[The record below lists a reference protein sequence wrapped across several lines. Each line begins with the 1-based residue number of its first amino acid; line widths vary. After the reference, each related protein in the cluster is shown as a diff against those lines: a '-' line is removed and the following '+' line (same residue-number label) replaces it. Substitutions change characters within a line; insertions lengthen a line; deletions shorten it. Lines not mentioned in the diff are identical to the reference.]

1 MQHTYH
7 SLTTFISIKE
17 SENLNKSKE
26 KCKNEKIN
34 QGFNFFLNF
43 IYFYIHG
50 RHVCM
55 KMIKKFSEL

>member
-26 KCKNEKIN
+26 NVEK
-34 QGFNFFLNF
+34 
-43 IYFYIHG
+43 
-50 RHVCM
+50 R
-55 KMIKKFSEL
+55 ED

>member
-26 KCKNEKIN
+26 NVEKNEKIN
-34 QGFNFFLNF
+34 QGFNF
-43 IYFYIHG
+43 IYFYIQD
-50 RHVCM
+50 RHVCT